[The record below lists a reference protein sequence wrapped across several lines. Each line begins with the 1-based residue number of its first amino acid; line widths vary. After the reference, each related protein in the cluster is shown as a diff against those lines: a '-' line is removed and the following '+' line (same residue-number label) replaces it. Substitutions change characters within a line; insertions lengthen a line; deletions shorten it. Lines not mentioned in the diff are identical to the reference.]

1 MRPLLAAVLAGTTAL
16 AFPAHAANH
25 GARAVAAQHEPLDR
39 QERNFMAE
47 VALAAVAEMRLG
59 RKAMERAEDPAVR
72 AYAGRRV
79 EAHAA
84 ALERLR
90 AIARHKGVTLPATL
104 PPSEADRIGALE
116 EAGGGRFDRGYMNA
130 QEETLART
138 LKFYE
143 ASAQELDDPELRAFA
158 ADALP
163 ALRHEQQAARDV
175 MRDLAGRA
183 ARGG

>member
-1 MRPLLAAVLAGTTAL
+1 MRLLLAAVLAGTIAL
-16 AFPAHAANH
+16 ALPAHGANQ
-25 GARAVAAQHEPLDR
+25 GAQPHSAQHGPLDR

-47 VALAAVAEMRLG
+47 VALTAVAEMRLG
-59 RKAMERAEDPAVR
+59 RKAMERAEDAAVR
-72 AYAGRRV
+72 EYARRMV

-90 AIARHKGVTLPATL
+90 AIARQKSVTLPATL

-116 EAGGGRFDRGYMNA
+116 ETGGNRFDRGYMNA

-138 LKFYE
+138 LKFFE

-163 ALRHEQQAARDV
+163 VLRREQQTARDV
-175 MRDLAGRA
+175 MRELAGRA

>member
-1 MRPLLAAVLAGTTAL
+1 MRPLLAAVLAATIAL
-16 AFPAHAANH
+16 ALPAHGANQ
-25 GARAVAAQHEPLDR
+25 GAQPHSAQHEPLDR

-47 VALAAVAEMRLG
+47 VALSAVAEMRLG

-72 AYAGRRV
+72 AYARRRM
-79 EAHAA
+79 EAHAT

-90 AIARHKGVTLPATL
+90 TIARERSVTLPATL
-104 PPSEADRIGALE
+104 PPSEAERIAALE
-116 EAGGGRFDRGYMNA
+116 ETGGNRFDRGYMNA

-143 ASAQELDDPELRAFA
+143 ASAQELDDPDLRAFA

-175 MRDLAGRA
+175 MRELAGRT